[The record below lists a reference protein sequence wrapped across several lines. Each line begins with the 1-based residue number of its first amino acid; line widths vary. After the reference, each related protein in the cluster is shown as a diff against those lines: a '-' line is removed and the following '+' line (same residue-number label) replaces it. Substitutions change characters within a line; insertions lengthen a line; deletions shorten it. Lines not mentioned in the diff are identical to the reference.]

1 MAIQVSRSRPRSDG
15 RTTGSTIAVPS
26 ANLSADTPA
35 GVSVSKR
42 LCAIAAATW
51 MLALVPMIIA
61 TPASARRFTR
71 RPLAMKAQPYR

>member
-1 MAIQVSRSRPRSDG
+1 
-15 RTTGSTIAVPS
+15 
-26 ANLSADTPA
+26 
-35 GVSVSKR
+35 
-42 LCAIAAATW
+42 